1 MCGQTTRGKSDR
13 SSRSS
18 AAGLVSTLLL
28 SIPLIMATHIVS
40 WGDSK
45 HITSPVNSSKPSI
58 VSIDSIQTSLLSKHM
73 SSVLTEP
80 SGSGTLTPA
89 SAYPRADAAD
99 TSFERHQKYFFKD
112 GNVTFLVSGVRP

>member
-1 MCGQTTRGKSDR
+1 
-13 SSRSS
+13 
-18 AAGLVSTLLL
+18 
-28 SIPLIMATHIVS
+28 MATHIVS

-58 VSIDSIQTSLLSKHM
+58 VSIDSIQTSLSSKHM
-73 SSVLTEP
+73 SSALTEP
-80 SGSGTLTPA
+80 SGSETLTP
-89 SAYPRADAAD
+89 SAYSRADAAD